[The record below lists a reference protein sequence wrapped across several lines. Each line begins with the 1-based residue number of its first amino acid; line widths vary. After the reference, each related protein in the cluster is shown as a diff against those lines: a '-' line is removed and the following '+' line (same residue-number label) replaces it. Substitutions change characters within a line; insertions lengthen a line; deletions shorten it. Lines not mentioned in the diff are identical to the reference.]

1 MQNKV
6 DFSQFGTL
14 DKEVLKKTRRL
25 GKYYAY
31 CQINRQKVELSL
43 FYLWKLIPEQ
53 DHEALSR
60 IPQIFGEVEN
70 LQNAQLIWARLCVA
84 ARFFYH
90 DAPQW
95 QNLLFS
101 KLEERIIL
109 PDLTTDIQTATAL
122 LDTYFANLSTL
133 KAAATKPAT
142 AAAPAPQQPSTPAS
156 KPKPKPEEVFHSA
169 YQKTAD
175 YHRLLDVLEREKNE
189 CSDCDWA
196 RHALEI
202 YEYPNS
208 LINPPSTFKKWLPIF
223 CAMFGREVEYR
234 DPCTL
239 RRTESKTKLAPFLM

>member
-1 MQNKV
+1 MQNNV
-6 DFSQFGTL
+6 DFSQFGIL

-25 GKYYAY
+25 GKYYTY

-53 DHEALSR
+53 DHKALGR
-60 IPQIFGEVEN
+60 ISQVFSEVEN

-90 DAPQW
+90 DHPKW

-101 KLEERIIL
+101 KLEERILL

-133 KAAATKPAT
+133 KAAATKPAPPP
-142 AAAPAPQQPSTPAS
+142 APAQPVTSTTTS

-239 RRTESKTKLAPFLM
+239 RRTKSKTQLGSFLI

>member
-1 MQNKV
+1 MKNNV
-6 DFSQFGTL
+6 DFSQFGVL

-25 GKYYAY
+25 GMYYTY

-53 DHEALSR
+53 DHEALGR

-90 DAPQW
+90 DHPQW

-101 KLEERIIL
+101 KLEERILL

-142 AAAPAPQQPSTPAS
+142 APQQPSTPAS

-223 CAMFGREVEYR
+223 CAMFGREVDYR

>member
-1 MQNKV
+1 MQNNV
-6 DFSQFGTL
+6 DFSRFSIL
-14 DKEVLKKTRRL
+14 DEEVLKKTRRL

-43 FYLWKLIPEQ
+43 FYLWKIIPEQ
-53 DHEALSR
+53 DHEALGR
-60 IPQIFGEVEN
+60 ISQIFGEVEN

-90 DAPQW
+90 DGPTW

-142 AAAPAPQQPSTPAS
+142 TPQQPAAPAS
-156 KPKPKPEEVFHSA
+156 KPKPEEVFACGSA
-169 YQKTAD
+169 
-175 YHRLLDVLEREKNE
+175 
-189 CSDCDWA
+189 
-196 RHALEI
+196 
-202 YEYPNS
+202 
-208 LINPPSTFKKWLPIF
+208 ST
-223 CAMFGREVEYR
+223 
-234 DPCTL
+234 
-239 RRTESKTKLAPFLM
+239 SKTLNPELANATPRLTAVVVFPTPPFWLAMAITLHLSSNDFSSFTVFTREGFGSN

>member
-1 MQNKV
+1 MQNNV

-25 GKYYAY
+25 GKYYTY

-53 DHEALSR
+53 DNEALSR
-60 IPQIFGEVEN
+60 ISQVFSEVEN

-90 DAPQW
+90 DHPKW

-122 LDTYFANLSTL
+122 LDTYFTNLSEL
-133 KAAATKPAT
+133 KKGAATKPAT
-142 AAAPAPQQPSTPAS
+142 APQQPSTPAS
-156 KPKPKPEEVFHSA
+156 KSKPKPEEVFHSA

-175 YHRLLDVLEREKNE
+175 YHRLLDVLEHEKNE